1 MTSSC
6 EIINSST
13 WAKLWASR
21 SRGARGRLME
31 TEWYHWADFFHIRI
45 VWNVYFNAV
54 TLFAFTA
61 FLSLLDKV
69 DDDDDDDDDGLLLPI
84 ELNSATKNRRWSLT
98 LSPSLSQL
106 APIQA
111 TKIFSV
117 VKRPVLNL
125 AETASARASSPNLQ
139 GSSGGAG
146 MCKQIGGGLITGGN
160 FQTLPKSSISRNA
173 SRENCSWKFSSRKWT
188 CFTDRDCRCR
198 RHHRRRWRRLLRRR
212 CWCHSAKTSTKWTKP
227 LPGWISSFF
236 VEKRKK

>member
-1 MTSSC
+1 M
-6 EIINSST
+6 
-13 WAKLWASR
+13 
-21 SRGARGRLME
+21 
-31 TEWYHWADFFHIRI
+31 
-45 VWNVYFNAV
+45 

-69 DDDDDDDDDGLLLPI
+69 DDNDNDADYDDDDDDDDDDNDADDDDDDDGLLLPI

-173 SRENCSWKFSSRKWT
+173 SRENCS
-188 CFTDRDCRCR
+188 
-198 RHHRRRWRRLLRRR
+198 
-212 CWCHSAKTSTKWTKP
+212 
-227 LPGWISSFF
+227 
-236 VEKRKK
+236 